1 MKSTKGLTNKPF
13 STPWDFH
20 ASYNPIMQHSILK
33 LTLKQGYE
41 KYKQWVLEQLLYWEH
56 GCSGEDKWAAG
67 AAQRLEANTKHPSP
81 GWGSTRPRLRVNW
94 SSLNHPQRWTLH
106 KPATGSRPRWL
117 LGRAGTQES
126 PCCEGEFTPKQNW
139 LWSSL
144 HTFPL
149 WCGKA
154 VFRSST
160 FKEFPRCVFK
170 HLPSNKKVSLTVES
184 IMQSRPTDAT
194 SCFSASHSIPFTTAI
209 GGKTWSLHQQ
219 YLFLSRIP

>member
-1 MKSTKGLTNKPF
+1 MHIISALPRNHTLFRSRWAHWSRKEMKSTKGLANKPF

-20 ASYNPIMQHSILK
+20 ASYNPITQHSILK

-41 KYKQWVLEQLLYWEH
+41 KYKQWALKQLLYCGH
-56 GCSGEDKWAAG
+56 GCSGEDNWAAG

-126 PCCEGEFTPKQNW
+126 PCCEGELTPKQNCY
-139 LWSSL
+139 SGS
-144 HTFPL
+144 P
-149 WCGKA
+149 
-154 VFRSST
+154 
-160 FKEFPRCVFK
+160 
-170 HLPSNKKVSLTVES
+170 LPSQSCCTFLLHPLLTTQDS
-184 IMQSRPTDAT
+184 SAAT
-194 SCFSASHSIPFTTAI
+194 NN
-209 GGKTWSLHQQ
+209 
-219 YLFLSRIP
+219 